1 MDSSTLE
8 KLQTWLRD
16 AHSYTE
22 ENIVRLPSRN
32 TIRLLVIIG
41 VYCLLRPLLL
51 KGAGL
56 KQGQDYEKL
65 LKEGR
70 EGSAATEAPSASDD
84 TIDLS
89 KTGNSDTDDDE
100 ERKTRRRHQPLQGI
114 LEGKDM
120 PATGAEAGS
129 DKEIEEFLRRVI
141 K

>member
-1 MDSSTLE
+1 MDHTTLE

-22 ENIVRLPSRN
+22 EHIIRLPSRN

-41 VYCLLRPLLL
+41 VYCLLRPFLL
-51 KGAGL
+51 KGAGI

-70 EGSAATEAPSASDD
+70 DSSAATETPGASDD

-89 KTGNSDTDDDE
+89 KTGDSDVDDNE
-100 ERKTRRRHQPLQGI
+100 ERTTRRRHQPLQEI
-114 LEGKDM
+114 LEGKDR
-120 PATGAEAGS
+120 PATGAEAES
-129 DKEIEEFLRRVI
+129 DKEIEEFLRKVI